1 MVVSSPFDI
10 TIRLEA
16 LNWGFLSPYLR
27 SQTLVLPSLSKF
39 APPLSLVTL
48 VQHAKSLSLS
58 FFLFKDASPP
68 HLGYTKTHSH
78 PLSCSCSHS
87 FPCFCLGHCN
97 FQPFGFV
104 NQNLWRNLVSTVS
117 IDDLLPCLRS
127 YTSLVGQGS
136 ILICF
141 GKIYGI
147 CYPLI
152 L

>member
-1 MVVSSPFDI
+1 MVVSFPFDI

-39 APPLSLVTL
+39 ASPLSLATL
-48 VQHAKSLSLS
+48 VQHAKGLSLS
-58 FFLFKDASPP
+58 FFLFKEASPP
-68 HLGYTKTHSH
+68 HLGYT
-78 PLSCSCSHS
+78 LSPTLLLMLSFFLLLS
-87 FPCFCLGHCN
+87 FPCSCLGHCN
-97 FQPFGFV
+97 FQPFGFA
-104 NQNLWRNLVSTVS
+104 NQNLWKNHVCIVL

-147 CYPLI
+147 CIP
-152 L
+152 